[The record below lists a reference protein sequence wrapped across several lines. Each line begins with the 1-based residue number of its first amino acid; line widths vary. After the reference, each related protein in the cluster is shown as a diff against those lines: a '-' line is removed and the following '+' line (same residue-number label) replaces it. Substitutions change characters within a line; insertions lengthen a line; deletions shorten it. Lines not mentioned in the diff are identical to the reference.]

1 MILSY
6 RGAAPKTEQAAFI
19 APNATICGDVTLGEG
34 VTVWFGAVLRTEI
47 DPMVIGKGTNIQ
59 DNCVLHCDFGYPL
72 RLGDNVTLGHGA
84 VVHGCTVGDNVLVGM
99 NATILNGAVIG
110 AGAVI
115 AAGALVKENMQ
126 VPEGALVVGVP
137 GKVVRINGPE
147 TAEAVAQNAAHYVD
161 WGKEYAEALA
171 DAPEGGV

>member
-72 RLGDNVTLGHGA
+72 RLATTSPWATARWSTA
-84 VVHGCTVGDNVLVGM
+84 VRW
-99 NATILNGAVIG
+99 ATTSL
-110 AGAVI
+110 
-115 AAGALVKENMQ
+115 
-126 VPEGALVVGVP
+126 
-137 GKVVRINGPE
+137 
-147 TAEAVAQNAAHYVD
+147 
-161 WGKEYAEALA
+161 WG
-171 DAPEGGV
+171 